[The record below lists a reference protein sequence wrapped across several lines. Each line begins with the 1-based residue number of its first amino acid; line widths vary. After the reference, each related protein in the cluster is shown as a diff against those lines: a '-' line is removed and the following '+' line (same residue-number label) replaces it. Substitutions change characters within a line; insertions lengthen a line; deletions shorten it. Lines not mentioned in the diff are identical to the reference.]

1 MLESLLSKENLSHL
15 RELSLACSC
24 AFLLVCFYFLNMYI
38 ISGFLHACTHAA
50 FIICLQVEG
59 LFFLLITA
67 VDEAIEAI
75 VGIQIGDAENPKVD

>member
-1 MLESLLSKENLSHL
+1 
-15 RELSLACSC
+15 
-24 AFLLVCFYFLNMYI
+24 MYI